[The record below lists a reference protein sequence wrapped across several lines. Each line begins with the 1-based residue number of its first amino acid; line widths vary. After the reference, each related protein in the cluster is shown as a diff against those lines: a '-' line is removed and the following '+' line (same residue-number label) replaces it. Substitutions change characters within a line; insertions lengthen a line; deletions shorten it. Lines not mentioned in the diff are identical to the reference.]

1 MLQVGTSPRSGEV
14 EIVSAVGRHFLS
26 FIEAHR
32 GLYPATYL
40 DELLIEN
47 VDQIM
52 IRFLTMINEDDRVKA
67 AGDDPTAII
76 EAKRTTLDD
85 FLSIT
90 RTYPLTPPLTD
101 ENVAAIRAKHL
112 AKLEQEAEADLNLFS
127 EGAPL
132 DKTAL
137 VDLGLNALFR
147 RPEVFL
153 SQTGIVIA
161 GLRRSVTMGSL
172 TSNGFSTRR
181 SELATT

>member
-1 MLQVGTSPRSGEV
+1 M
-14 EIVSAVGRHFLS
+14 SAVGRHFLS